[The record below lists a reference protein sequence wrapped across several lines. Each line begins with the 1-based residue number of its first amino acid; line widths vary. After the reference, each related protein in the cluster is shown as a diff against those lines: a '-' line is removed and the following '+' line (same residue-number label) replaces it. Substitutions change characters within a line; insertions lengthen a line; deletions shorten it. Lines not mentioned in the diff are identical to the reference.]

1 MILIKSVLA
10 LSLMMNVFSLSSKEY
25 IPPSPK
31 IEKFYTSIPEK
42 DNWVMVPEGTKEITF
57 YVEADNTETVLFWLI
72 PTGTQQWMNRELIG
86 YDINDD
92 GDKKFSLTWEIDRHL
107 HNHLHIQVIGD
118 NKIENANINIGSYP

>member
-1 MILIKSVLA
+1 MILINSVLA
-10 LSLMMNVFSLSSKEY
+10 LSLMMNLFSLTSEEY

-31 IEKFYTSIPEK
+31 IVKFYTSISEK

-57 YVEADNTETVLFWLI
+57 YVEAENTETILFWLI

-92 GDKKFSLTWEIDRHL
+92 GDEKFSLTWVIDRHL
-107 HNHLHIQVIGD
+107 HDHLHIQVLGN